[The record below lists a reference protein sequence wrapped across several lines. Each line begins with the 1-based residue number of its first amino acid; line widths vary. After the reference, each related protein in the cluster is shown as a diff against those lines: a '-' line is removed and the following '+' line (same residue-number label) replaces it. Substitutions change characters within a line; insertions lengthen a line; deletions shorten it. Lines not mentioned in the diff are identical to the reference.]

1 MAFPIA
7 WLFDSVCTAVAE
19 RSRTNKKRYW
29 TTYGNRPTLFSINQ
43 AHYMNLR
50 KMEKFITH
58 MMAYLKCLLTFCFY
72 RNWLGRNCLLYLDI
86 ETESAFS
93 TKPKPV
99 STNGSRP

>member
-1 MAFPIA
+1 
-7 WLFDSVCTAVAE
+7 
-19 RSRTNKKRYW
+19 
-29 TTYGNRPTLFSINQ
+29 
-43 AHYMNLR
+43 MNLR

-58 MMAYLKCLLTFCFY
+58 MTAYLKCLLTFCFY

-99 STNGSRP
+99 STNGSRPFNILFAYIATTGSIETDRQ